1 MILKLFYLV
10 ADPNELDALT
20 LTEVPDWKGFA
31 LSRMDR
37 RAFFDKFQ
45 ESHAVQYFYEPFLQA
60 FDPELEKN
68 RTFGTRRRNQLFHGF
83 TSNRSRSPYGAVG
96 LVFDTFLVQQCG
108 YRVAPVGNCPYAFL
122 LWRAGGEQSRG
133 SIVAGRML
141 LSLPRKASISVL
153 SERPTT
159 AAQSNSPPLCSFS
172 VNQQPA
178 RPQNLSR
185 GRVRTLRR
193 GWRRGTKI

>member
-1 MILKLFYLV
+1 LKHARPLFARADDFEIVYLV

-37 RAFFDKFQ
+37 RAFFDKVQ

-108 YRVAPVGNCPYAFL
+108 Y
-122 LWRAGGEQSRG
+122 
-133 SIVAGRML
+133 
-141 LSLPRKASISVL
+141 
-153 SERPTT
+153 
-159 AAQSNSPPLCSFS
+159 
-172 VNQQPA
+172 
-178 RPQNLSR
+178 
-185 GRVRTLRR
+185 
-193 GWRRGTKI
+193 